1 MRGENGIEITKDYV
15 LRNVHV
21 GLAPHIEGVEMITRA
36 SEFSGIDRY
45 LFVRVGT
52 NKLFKIKS
60 AGLADA
66 MSIKEEDLWL
76 AADLNDTGN
85 VVVKSLRSTIE
96 DILGA
101 GLSEEDSEN
110 SADTYIV
117 STREH
122 GFGASA
128 ILHKEEIAKVLG
140 HGEFI
145 MLPSSV
151 HEVLLVKTDDFSNLD
166 SYSEMVKFINQMQV
180 EPVDRLSDIA
190 YKITI

>member
-1 MRGENGIEITKDYV
+1 MRSENGIEITKDYV
-15 LRNVHV
+15 LGNVHV
-21 GLAPHIEGVEMITRA
+21 GLAPHVEDTETITRA

-52 NKLFKIKS
+52 SKLFKIKS
-60 AGLADA
+60 GLADA
-66 MSIKEEDLWL
+66 MDIKEEDLWL

-85 VVVKSLRSTIE
+85 VVVKSLRSTVE

-101 GLSEEDSEN
+101 GLSDEDSEN
-110 SADTYIV
+110 AADTYIV

-122 GFGASA
+122 CFGASA

-140 HGEFI
+140 HGDFI

-166 SYSEMVKFINQMQV
+166 SYSEMVRFINCIQV